1 MNANYQSNK
10 HISMTMTI
18 IKSILAAI
26 IMLATPSAANAQ
38 FADILNAAKQALGNN
53 STAGTIT
60 DAVVNLLGTEKLTQS
75 KLIGTWTYDEPCV
88 VLDSEG
94 TFNKIGGSVMSSKIE
109 GALTMGLT
117 KAGIKPGMLSV
128 TFKKDNT
135 FTFVSA
141 KRTFPGTYKIEGSDI
156 ILTFTRTNKTVDVN
170 TKIVA
175 GELQMAMD
183 ATKMLTIVN
192 NITSRASAY
201 SAQLKTI
208 SSILNNYN
216 GLHLGMKYKKK

>member
-1 MNANYQSNK
+1 
-10 HISMTMTI
+10 MTMKI

-26 IMLATPSAANAQ
+26 IMLAVPSAANAQ
-38 FADILNAAKQALGNN
+38 LADILNAAKQALGNN
-53 STAGTIT
+53 STANTIT

-128 TFKKDNT
+128 TFKK
-135 FTFVSA
+135 V
-141 KRTFPGTYKIEGSDI
+141 
-156 ILTFTRTNKTVDVN
+156 L
-170 TKIVA
+170 
-175 GELQMAMD
+175 
-183 ATKMLTIVN
+183 
-192 NITSRASAY
+192 
-201 SAQLKTI
+201 
-208 SSILNNYN
+208 
-216 GLHLGMKYKKK
+216 

>member
-1 MNANYQSNK
+1 
-10 HISMTMTI
+10 MTMKI

-128 TFKKDNT
+128 T
-135 FTFVSA
+135 
-141 KRTFPGTYKIEGSDI
+141 YKIEGSDI